1 MIRRWLRF
9 STGSIRNKLCK
20 MYDFAYG
27 NTICKSAAIAQQSIE
42 GGDHAMNVDKFFE
55 TLDAYFANQE
65 LDKVD
70 PFLVSSLEQAKE
82 EEDYGAYITI
92 CNEMIGFY
100 RSISAFEKAYVA
112 AEDVLLLMEE
122 LQMENTEHFAT
133 TLLNAAT
140 AYRAAGDYETALRHY
155 RQALQIYNGILQ
167 PQDYRYAGLYNN
179 MSILLEKMEEN
190 EDAIDYANK
199 ALAIIETLEGGEME
213 TATTLTNLALLYF
226 KISQTETAKELL
238 ERALA
243 LFEKRGENTDAHYS
257 GALAGVAEAWYRMQD
272 YEKALIYYEKALE
285 EVKKHFGENMSYA
298 VLCENCV
305 AVCEKLEDEKRRQ
318 FYLGRAAEVRQR
330 IH

>member
-1 MIRRWLRF
+1 
-9 STGSIRNKLCK
+9 
-20 MYDFAYG
+20 
-27 NTICKSAAIAQQSIE
+27 
-42 GGDHAMNVDKFFE
+42 MNVDNFFE
-55 TLDAYFANQE
+55 TLDSYFVNQE
-65 LDKVD
+65 IDKVD
-70 PFLVSSLEQAKE
+70 PFLVSSLAQAKE
-82 EEDYGAYITI
+82 EEDYGAYISI

-140 AYRAAGDYETALRHY
+140 AYRAAGDYEVALRYY
-155 RQALQIYNGILQ
+155 RQALQIYNGILP

-190 EDAIDYANK
+190 EEAISYANN
-199 ALAIIETLEGGEME
+199 ALAIIENLEGGEME

-226 KISQTETAKELL
+226 KISKPEKAKELL
-238 ERALA
+238 ERALS
-243 LFEKRGENTDAHYS
+243 LFEKNGENTDAHYS

-272 YEKALIYYEKALE
+272 YEKALTYYEKALD
-285 EVKKHFGENMSYA
+285 EVKIHFGENMSYA
-298 VLCENCV
+298 VLCENCA
-305 AVCEKLEDEKRRQ
+305 AVCEKLEDEEKRQ
-318 FYLGRAAEVRQR
+318 FYLGRAAEVRQA